1 MASIENR
8 DLDAAGAE
16 ALGNHVPAK
25 TALCP
30 TCGDGF
36 TPRRS
41 TARYCGDA
49 CRKAAQRN
57 RDRGLPD
64 RAPTRAPAAVT
75 GALLSVTGTPH
86 TCSRNATRSVTLTPQ
101 GRRASKLDPRI
112 VPDAK
117 WPDMYRLRDPDGRL
131 SDMVN
136 LTRAK
141 DALLPMWGRS

>member
-1 MASIENR
+1 MNA
-8 DLDAAGAE
+8 
-16 ALGNHVPAK
+16 PAK

-36 TPRRS
+36 TPRRL
-41 TARYCGDA
+41 TVRYCGDA

-64 RAPTRAPAAVT
+64 RAPATAPAVVT
-75 GALLSVTGTPH
+75 GVLLSVTGTPH

-101 GRRASKLDPRI
+101 GRWASKLDPRI

-117 WPDMYRLRDPDGRL
+117 WPGMYRLRVLDGRL
-131 SDMVN
+131 SDMVH

-141 DALLPMWGRS
+141 DALLQMRGRS

>member
-1 MASIENR
+1 MNA
-8 DLDAAGAE
+8 
-16 ALGNHVPAK
+16 PAK

-36 TPRRS
+36 APRRS

-57 RDRGLPD
+57 RDRGLSD
-64 RAPTRAPAAVT
+64 RAPARAPAAVI

-86 TCSRNATRSVTLTPQ
+86 ACSRNATQYVTLTPQ

-117 WPDMYRLRDPDGRL
+117 WPGMYRLRLPDGRL
-131 SDMVN
+131 SDMVH

-141 DALLPMWGRS
+141 DALLQMRGRS